1 MTAQMPARWAAA
13 GLRRRW
19 LQSPSCPCPS
29 HLMLQH
35 WPTMNAFEPLLWTA
49 VLWAAVRI
57 VQRQEPGYWLLAGG

>member
-1 MTAQMPARWAAA
+1 
-13 GLRRRW
+13 
-19 LQSPSCPCPS
+19 
-29 HLMLQH
+29 MLQH